1 MERKTEKNGLINL
14 LVLVV
19 AGTVGYFVA
28 RHGNTL
34 AGLVSMVFIGIGA
47 LVAAV
52 SWFQMRLEERE
63 RLEKLEFEEL
73 SKSAASS
80 ALFNAQETEVFP
92 AQRSREQ
99 FEKFFVPAFT
109 VLMFVLQALGG
120 FELSRWL
127 QKMIPAPLNPSTAAI
142 SMAIFGLFALLLFL
156 IGKYSTGVARLEN
169 VRLLR
174 PGASYL
180 LLSAYLCFFVTAG
193 IAVSQLGF
201 PNADYYVAKVLSV
214 VLILIAVE
222 TLINL
227 ILELYRPRVKGKV
240 ERPVYESRL
249 VSLFGSPEGLV
260 TTAAQTLDY
269 QFGFKVSDTWFYRF
283 FIEKAL
289 VWLILMQVAVLFLS
303 TCAVFIDTGEQALLE
318 RCGRPVEGRPVLG
331 PGAHLKFPWPIDR
344 VYRFPTEEI
353 QSFNVGFQPDP
364 ARENDKTVLW
374 TVSHTK
380 EENFLVANREM
391 AGVES
396 TNGTDSATGK
406 RPPPVSLLTVS
417 IPVQFQI
424 TNLPAWAYNN
434 EEPAEL
440 LKHIATREV
449 VRYFVSVDLH
459 EIMSQGRSGA
469 ADTLRERIQAEADRR
484 KMGAH
489 IIFVGLQDIHP
500 PVKVAP
506 DYEKVVAAIHTREA
520 NILAAQADA
529 IRTNALADAQAFK
542 VICEAQ
548 SARQR
553 VEVDALAQAAL
564 FTNQIPAFLASPSV
578 YAERAYLQTIARSV
592 ANARKYILLT
602 TNTSDVI
609 IFDLEDKIRK
619 DVLDSLSLPP
629 PKK

>member
-289 VWLILMQVAVLFLS
+289 VWLILMQVGVLFLS

>member
-120 FELSRWL
+120 FELWRWL

-193 IAVSQLGF
+193 IAVTQLGF
-201 PNADYYVAKVLSV
+201 ANADYYVAKVLSV
-214 VLILIAVE
+214 VLILIAAE

-364 ARENDKTVLW
+364 ALENDKTVLW

-391 AGVES
+391 AVSES
-396 TNGTDSATGK
+396 TNANDSATGK
-406 RPPPVSLLTVS
+406 RPPPVSLLSVS

-459 EIMSQGRSGA
+459 EVMSHGRSSS

-619 DVLDSLSLPP
+619 DVLDSLTLPP